1 MNKLDEAV
9 PMGGCKMERERERE
23 IKKSK
28 RKKMSGLSR
37 FGR

>member
-9 PMGGCKMERERERE
+9 PMGGCKMERERER